1 MVLEKILEET
11 PLSRREFLQLA
22 IGTSA
27 GIALAGCLGPGIAPT
42 PSPTP
47 APTPTPEKLSDTL
60 NVYNWSDYIA
70 EDTIKNFEKEFG
82 VKVIY
87 DTYADNEELLAKI
100 KSGVA
105 GYDVIFPS
113 DYMVKTMINLDLLV
127 PFNMKNI
134 PYFENIAGKF
144 KNPAY
149 DLGLPSKRYSI
160 PYLWGTTGIGY
171 NSAKV
176 KEELTGWQDSLWNP
190 KYKGLMTMLNDM
202 REAIGAAL
210 KLLGYSLN
218 TTKDAELDAAK
229 KKLLEQKP
237 LLKTYTSTENKR
249 YLASGEVWIA
259 HIFSGDLKIAQ
270 KDNADLAYVI
280 PAEGGTVWA
289 DNMCI
294 PKNAPHKYTAEV
306 FINYLLKPKV
316 IADIANYVYQA
327 CPNEA
332 AKPYINSTLLNDTS
346 VYPLDDVL
354 KKLEFIEDVG
364 TATDKYDRIWTELK
378 AA

>member
-11 PLSRREFLQLA
+11 PVSRREFLKLA
-22 IGTSA
+22 IGASTSL
-27 GIALAGCLGPGIAPT
+27 ALAGCLGPGTAPAPT
-42 PSPTP
+42 L
-47 APTPTPEKLSDTL
+47 TPTPEKLSDTL

-70 EDTIKNFEKEFG
+70 EGTIINFEKEFG

-100 KSGVA
+100 KSGAA

-113 DYMVKTMINLDLLV
+113 DYMVKTMIKLDLLA
-127 PFNMKNI
+127 PLNMKNI
-134 PYFENIAGKF
+134 KNFEYIAEKF

-149 DLGLPSKRYSI
+149 DAGLPDKRHAI

-171 NSAKV
+171 DSAKIR
-176 KEELTGWQDSLWNP
+176 EEITGWQDSLWNP
-190 KYKGLMTMLNDM
+190 KYKGLMAMLNDM
-202 REAIGAAL
+202 RETMGAAL
-210 KLLGYSLN
+210 KLLGYSVN
-218 TTKDAELDAAK
+218 TTKNEELDAAR

-249 YLASGEVWIA
+249 YLATGEVWIA

-270 KDNADLAYVI
+270 KDNQDLSYII
-280 PAEGGTVWA
+280 PKEGGTVWA

-306 FINYLLKPKV
+306 FINYLLRPIV

-332 AKPYINSTLLNDTS
+332 AKPYINQTLLSDPS
-346 VYPLDDVL
+346 VYPADEVL
-354 KKLEFIEDVG
+354 QKLEFIEDLG
-364 TATDKYDRIWTELK
+364 LATEKYDRIWTEVK